1 MYSHYAL
8 TPDDKDYMQTS
19 NDNVFSVITSL
30 ANYFKD
36 AVWGYEVN
44 SNGELIGWRQNNF
57 TVSGA
62 IIYCVFLIQSLMF
75 FIAYIKRFFYV
86 TILAMFAPV
95 VVLYNFMF
103 GGV

>member
-1 MYSHYAL
+1 MA
-8 TPDDKDYMQTS
+8 T
-19 NDNVFSVITSL
+19 
-30 ANYFKD
+30 YFKD

-44 SNGELIGWRQNNF
+44 SNGDLIGWRQNNF

-62 IIYCVFLIQSLMF
+62 IIYCIFLVQSLIF

-103 GGV
+103 GGL